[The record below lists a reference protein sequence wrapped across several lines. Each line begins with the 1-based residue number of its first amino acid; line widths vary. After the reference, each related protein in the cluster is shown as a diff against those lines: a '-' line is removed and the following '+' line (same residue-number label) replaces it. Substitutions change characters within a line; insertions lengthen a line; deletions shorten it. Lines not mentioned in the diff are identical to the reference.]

1 MPQQK
6 NRGAESSEHEL
17 NIVPMARMIAL
28 IAVIVTLMLP
38 TDVLAADAR
47 RTVNFAYSAP
57 SPGAYTGYWIAL
69 EKKFF
74 EKYGVVPGKVVYISG
89 ASIAMASLISGEVDV
104 VLLQAAAPMSIQA
117 RGGDATIFGATT
129 NILPYYIFLRK
140 GIGTLKEMEGKRAAV
155 SRIGSGSH
163 VGLLALFRQHGVDPD
178 KVTFIAAGD
187 LASRVGAFLS
197 GSVDLVGLSPP
208 YHLPLLDQGY
218 RIHTNLLEERVPWAQ
233 VIFAARR
240 SWLEKNRESAK
251 AVLRA
256 IGEGGYYGLAH
267 KNETAKIWKKYVP
280 HSDPRATE
288 ESWNYFR
295 KAFVANLRP
304 DIAGVKNVWDSSV
317 APGNPKT
324 ASIAPEQYV
333 YWNALDE
340 LERENFF
347 TGLAATY
354 GVTPPGR

>member
-1 MPQQK
+1 MTSVIK
-6 NRGAESSEHEL
+6 RIAKWLWVVLASS
-17 NIVPMARMIAL
+17 AL
-28 IAVIVTLMLP
+28 LIFPVT
-38 TDVLAADAR
+38 VLAADVG
-47 RTVNFAYSAP
+47 RTVNFVHSAP

-74 EKYGVVPGKVVYISG
+74 EKHGVVPGKVVYISG

-104 VLLQAAAPMSIQA
+104 VLLQASAPMSVQA
-117 RGGDATIFGATT
+117 RGGDAIIFGAIT
-129 NILPYYIFLRK
+129 NLLPYYIFLRK
-140 GIGTLKEMEGKRAAV
+140 GLQNLKQVEGRRAAV

-163 VGLLALFRQHGVDPD
+163 AGLLALFRQHGVNPD

-208 YHLPLLDQGY
+208 YHLPFVDQGY
-218 RIHTNLLEERVPWAQ
+218 PVHINLLDERVPWAQ
-233 VIFAARR
+233 VIIAARR

-267 KNETAKIWKKYVP
+267 KEETAKVWKKYVP
-280 HSDPRATE
+280 HSDPRAME

-295 KAFVANLRP
+295 KVFVANFRP
-304 DIAGVKNVWDSSV
+304 DIAASPRGLSRAQTTAKSRSS
-317 APGNPKT
+317 T
-324 ASIAPEQYV
+324 TCPEAVFSLRRSPTSFMKRQKRK
-333 YWNALDE
+333 ALA
-340 LERENFF
+340 ERFRPSGFSKISE
-347 TGLAATY
+347 TSA
-354 GVTPPGR
+354 

>member
-1 MPQQK
+1 MTTVVKPII
-6 NRGAESSEHEL
+6 REVCALFAS
-17 NIVPMARMIAL
+17 IAL
-28 IAVIVTLMLP
+28 LRVPLS
-38 TDVLAADAR
+38 VLAADAG
-47 RTVNFAYSAP
+47 RTINFVHSAP

-104 VLLQAAAPMSIQA
+104 VLLQASAPMSIQA
-117 RGGDATIFGATT
+117 RGGDTTIFGATT
-129 NILPYYIFLRK
+129 NIVPYYIFLRK
-140 GIGTLKEMEGKRAAV
+140 GLQNLKEIEGKRAAV
-155 SRIGSGSH
+155 SRIGAGSH
-163 VGLLALFRQHGVDPD
+163 AGLLALFRQHGVDPD

-208 YHLPLLDQGY
+208 YHLPLVDQGY
-218 RIHTNLLEERVPWAQ
+218 RVHANLLDERVPWAQ
-233 VIFAARR
+233 VIIAARR
-240 SWLEKNRESAK
+240 SWLEKNSESAK

-256 IGEGGYYGLAH
+256 IAEGGFYGLAH
-267 KNETAKIWKKYVP
+267 KDETANIWKKYVP

-295 KAFVANLRP
+295 KAFVSNLRP
-304 DIAGVKNVWDSSV
+304 DLAGVKNVRDFSV
-317 APGNPKT
+317 TPGNPK
-324 ASIAPEQYV
+324 AAAIAPEQYV

-340 LERENFF
+340 LEREKFF

-354 GVTPPGR
+354 GITPPGR

>member
-1 MPQQK
+1 
-6 NRGAESSEHEL
+6 
-17 NIVPMARMIAL
+17 MITL
-28 IAVIVTLMLP
+28 IAVIVTLILSSN
-38 TDVLAADAR
+38 VLAADAH

-129 NILPYYIFLRK
+129 NLLPYYIFLRK
-140 GIGTLKEMEGKRAAV
+140 GLQTLKEIEGKRAAV
-155 SRIGSGSH
+155 SRIGAGSH
-163 VGLLALFRQHGVDPD
+163 AGLLALFRQHGVDPV

-208 YHLPLLDQGY
+208 YHLPLVDQSY
-218 RIHTNLLEERVPWAQ
+218 RVHINLLDERVPWAQ
-233 VIFAARR
+233 VIIGARR
-240 SWLEKNRESAK
+240 SWLEKNSESAK
-251 AVLRA
+251 AVPRA
-256 IGEGGYYGLAH
+256 IAEGGFYGLAH
-267 KNETAKIWKKYVP
+267 KDETAKIWNKYVP

-304 DIAGVKNVWDSSV
+304 DVAGVKNVRDFSV
-317 APGNPKT
+317 VPGNPK
-324 ASIAPEQYV
+324 AAAIAPEQYV

-340 LERENFF
+340 LEREKFF

-354 GVTPPGR
+354 GITPPGR